1 MSEREEKEKAI
12 LIWDIPYDT
21 AKKEIM
27 RVFIS
32 MGGKP

>member
-1 MSEREEKEKAI
+1 MSEREEKETN
-12 LIWDIPYDT
+12 LIRGIPYDT